1 MFNFDSFV
9 FILRFLLPLAD
20 LSAKYVQNVI
30 KIIDIISSI
39 EQSMRFSF
47 NFRTLFNN
55 FILKS

>member
-1 MFNFDSFV
+1 MFIFDSFV
-9 FILRFLLPLAD
+9 FILRSLLPLAD

-30 KIIDIISSI
+30 KIIDIISSSK
-39 EQSMRFSF
+39 QSMRFSF